1 MLRHVSLIRS
11 ENRKL
16 QRKFYPLQGIWK
28 YLYGLTNERWE
39 MAAKF
44 FRFEFEFG
52 VQSNAILELDSLID
66 FSF

>member
-1 MLRHVSLIRS
+1 MKIFVWAH
-11 ENRKL
+11 
-16 QRKFYPLQGIWK
+16 QY
-28 YLYGLTNERWE
+28 ERWE